1 MAPSL
6 ASRFGPMYG
15 YFFMPSAPMSQ
26 VTSPSG
32 LPPEIGLS
40 SANFPF
46 AHPAFTGHPFYS
58 ATNPYYSAQT
68 SSFEQLQRF
77 MRKDST
83 SPMTDS
89 EETFSQKE
97 YNPLTIQT
105 DDYSSEPTDLRKT
118 QTPTSDKEEEDFK
131 SDASQTGIYLLLAVQ
146 RRYLYCGSL
155 CCLLAHLSRRL
166 TGELIGYPWI
176 RRPSSSSASVVRRPS
191 VHIFKH
197 LLL

>member
-1 MAPSL
+1 MKIDIRKMSRSGFNFSIDSLMAPSL

-15 YFFMPSAPMSQ
+15 YFFMPSAPLSQ

-32 LPPEIGLS
+32 LPPEMGLS

-89 EETFSQKE
+89 RRPPKKSTTPSLYRRMIILQSRLIYGK
-97 YNPLTIQT
+97 PK
-105 DDYSSEPTDLRKT
+105 LRRLIERRRIVKV
-118 QTPTSDKEEEDFK
+118 TPHKQVF
-131 SDASQTGIYLLLAVQ
+131 YLLLTVP
-146 RRYLYCGSL
+146 RRYVWFSK
-155 CCLLAHLSRRL
+155 LLFNVSK
-166 TGELIGYPWI
+166 
-176 RRPSSSSASVVRRPS
+176 VVA
-191 VHIFKH
+191 VVTYMYLQK
-197 LLL
+197 

>member
-1 MAPSL
+1 MSRPGFNFSIDSLMAPSL

-15 YFFMPSAPMSQ
+15 YFFMPSAPLTQ
-26 VTSPSG
+26 VTSPTG

-83 SPMTDS
+83 SPVTDG
-89 EETFSQKE
+89 EETFPQKDF
-97 YNPLTIQT
+97 NPLNIQT
-105 DDYSSEPTDLRKT
+105 DVFSSEPTDLRKT
-118 QTPTSDKEEEDFK
+118 HSPASDKEEEEFK
-131 SDASQTGIYLLLAVQ
+131 SDGSETGI
-146 RRYLYCGSL
+146 S
-155 CCLLAHLSRRL
+155 
-166 TGELIGYPWI
+166 
-176 RRPSSSSASVVRRPS
+176 
-191 VHIFKH
+191 F
-197 LLL
+197 